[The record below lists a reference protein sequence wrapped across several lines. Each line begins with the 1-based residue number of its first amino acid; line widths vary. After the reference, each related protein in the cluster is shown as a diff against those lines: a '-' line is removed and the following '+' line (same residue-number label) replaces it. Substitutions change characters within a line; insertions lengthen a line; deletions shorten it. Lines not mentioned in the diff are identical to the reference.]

1 MSHLVPIQKAVI
13 NCGSSHPL
21 KSCDLAVY
29 TILLSFGLV
38 FSFFV
43 LFFFLVVNSGRNL
56 KYMDLTQ
63 NYRSLVSHVPSW
75 DWLLITSLWNILEL
89 QFYKIHVF
97 FHLTHL

>member
-1 MSHLVPIQKAVI
+1 MPHLVPIQKAAI
-13 NCGSSHPL
+13 NCGSSHSL

-38 FSFFV
+38 FSFFF
-43 LFFFLVVNSGRNL
+43 FFFLVMNSGRNL
-56 KYMDLTQ
+56 KYMDLAQ
-63 NYRSLVSHVPSW
+63 NYRSLVSHVPSR